1 MEPEI
6 QNLSSSKQLET
17 TPEASASTGNTT
29 ETLADKAARTI
40 PNETYRLSPA
50 NPIPQVETSPQSDNK
65 NFSSTTY
72 QSKLRGHEP
81 NGLATGVTQTHH
93 FSDQLSKWPVVVG
106 GTLVALALC
115 TILYNW
121 IVPKPALSA
130 QSGGNAQQKPSPGQ
144 PTHLLEKAP
153 NSILVDH
160 SAESAIKE
168 DPLIPPPSPLN
179 SVPAPMNSNAY
190 STTEPVD
197 YQAQAQ
203 LQRQLQQEQE
213 AAQREAARL
222 ARLQSAKESNSTVY
236 SAPSSNGSYSFQ
248 AQRNT
253 TGPNSTEASDILEVS
268 NEKASDPV
276 LKGRL
281 NTLEGSNYLPNT
293 RVPAISPYEVKA
305 GTVIPSVMI
314 SGIDSELPG
323 QLVAQVVQNVYD
335 SAKGHYLLIPQ
346 GAKLVGTY
354 DHQISTG
361 QKRVLIAW
369 NRIIYPDASSLD
381 LGAMAGLDQ
390 SGYAGFKDK
399 TNNHVWPTFRNAL
412 LLSAITAGVQLSQP
426 RARQGDTAYSS
437 QQMIAGSLG
446 MQLNQLGLS
455 SYQGR
460 ANMPPTLTIRPG
472 YRFNVMVS
480 KDMVLPP
487 WSANMNAISAGG
499 LRTAQR
505 W

>member
-1 MEPEI
+1 MDQEI
-6 QNLSSSKQLET
+6 QNPNPTELGEPTNEDSVS
-17 TPEASASTGNTT
+17 T
-29 ETLADKAARTI
+29 ETSMETPAEKAARTI
-40 PNETYRLSPA
+40 PNETYRLSTPK
-50 NPIPQVETSPQSDNK
+50 PIRQAESEPQYK
-65 NFSSTTY
+65 NQTIGNSGY
-72 QSKLRGHEP
+72 QSKLKGNEP
-81 NGLATGVTQTHH
+81 NGLLTGATQGHH

-106 GTLVALALC
+106 GTLVAVALC
-115 TILYNW
+115 TILYSW
-121 IVPKPALSA
+121 IMPKPALSA
-130 QSGGNAQQKPSPGQ
+130 QNGGTAQQKPAPGQ
-144 PTHLLEKAP
+144 PTQLLDKAP
-153 NSILVDH
+153 DSVLVDH
-160 SAESAIKE
+160 PSLKE
-168 DPLIPPPSPLN
+168 NPLIPPYS
-179 SVPAPMNSNAY
+179 PMNSNSAPMNANAY
-190 STTEPVD
+190 SSDEPID

-213 AAQREAARL
+213 AAQREAVRQ
-222 ARLQSAKESNSTVY
+222 ARLQSAQDSNSTVY
-236 SAPSSNGSYSFQ
+236 SGASSNDFRSSQ
-248 AQRNT
+248 TQRN
-253 TGPNSTEASDILEVS
+253 GAGFNAIDDADILKAS
-268 NEKASDPV
+268 NEQASGPV

-281 NTLEGSNYLPNT
+281 NTLEGSNYLPHT
-293 RVPAISPYEVKA
+293 RVPAISPYEIKA

-314 SGIDSELPG
+314 SGINSELPG

-354 DHQISTG
+354 DHQISSG

-369 NRIIYPDASSLD
+369 NRVIYPDASSLD

-390 SGYAGFKDK
+390 SGYSGFKDK

-426 RARQGDTAYSS
+426 QARQGDSVYSS

-455 SYQGR
+455 TYQGR
-460 ANMPPTLTIRPG
+460 ANMAPTLTIRPG

-480 KDMVLPP
+480 KDIVLPP
-487 WSANMNAISAGG
+487 WSANRSPISASGIQ
-499 LRTAQR
+499 TAQR

>member
-6 QNLSSSKQLET
+6 QDTNSSQQLET
-17 TPEASASTGNTT
+17 ASHALASTDKQD
-29 ETLADKAARTI
+29 ETPADKAARTI
-40 PNETYRLSPA
+40 PNETYRLSTPK
-50 NPIPQVETSPQSDNK
+50 PTPQTDQTPPSDNRP
-65 NFSSTTY
+65 FSHSAY
-72 QSKLRGHEP
+72 QSKLKGLEP
-81 NGLATGVTQTHH
+81 NGLSTDKTQSNN

-106 GTLVALALC
+106 STLVALALC

-121 IVPKPALSA
+121 IAPKPAMSA
-130 QSGGNAQQKPSPGQ
+130 QSGGDRQQKPGPGQ
-144 PTHLLEKAP
+144 PSHLLEKAP
-153 NSILVDH
+153 NSVLVDH
-160 SAESAIKE
+160 SAQSTLKE
-168 DPLIPPPSPLN
+168 EPLIPEPSARSN
-179 SVPAPMNSNAY
+179 EPASMNTNTY
-190 STTEPVD
+190 SGAEPID

-236 SAPSSNGSYSFQ
+236 SATFSNQSYPSQGHRNAMGTNATDASNML
-248 AQRNT
+248 
-253 TGPNSTEASDILEVS
+253 EAS
-268 NEKASDPV
+268 NEQSSGPI

-281 NTLEGSNYLPNT
+281 NTLEGSSYLPNT

-314 SGIDSELPG
+314 SGINSELPG
-323 QLVAQVVQNVYD
+323 QLIAQVVQNVYD
-335 SAKGHYLLIPQ
+335 SATGRYLLIPQ
-346 GAKLVGTY
+346 GAKLVGNY
-354 DHQISTG
+354 DHQVSTG

-390 SGYAGFKDK
+390 SGYAGFKDNA
-399 TNNHVWPTFRNAL
+399 NNHVWPTFRNAL

-426 RARQGDTAYSS
+426 RSQQGNYAYSS

-460 ANMPPTLTIRPG
+460 VNMAPTLTIRPG

-480 KDMVLPP
+480 KDMVLPT
-487 WSANMNAISAGG
+487 WSANGNAISTGT
-499 LRTAQR
+499 LQTAQR

>member
-1 MEPEI
+1 MDQEI
-6 QNLSSSKQLET
+6 QNPNLTELGEATNEDSVSTEPTKET
-17 TPEASASTGNTT
+17 PAE
-29 ETLADKAARTI
+29 KAARNI
-40 PNETYRLSPA
+40 PNETYRLSA
-50 NPIPQVETSPQSDNK
+50 SKPIQPVETGSQSQNL
-65 NFSSTTY
+65 NSGNTAY
-72 QSKLRGHEP
+72 QAKLKGQEP
-81 NGLATGVTQTHH
+81 NGLLTGATQSHH

-106 GTLVALALC
+106 GSLVAVALC
-115 TILYNW
+115 TILYSW
-121 IVPKPALSA
+121 IMPKPALSA
-130 QSGGNAQQKPSPGQ
+130 QNGETAQQKPGPGQ
-144 PTHLLEKAP
+144 PTELLDKAP
-153 NSILVDH
+153 TTVLVDQ
-160 SAESAIKE
+160 SAEPSLKE
-168 DPLIPPPSPLN
+168 DPLIPKAS
-179 SVPAPMNSNAY
+179 PMNSNSASMNGNTY
-190 STTEPVD
+190 SSAEPID

-213 AAQREAARL
+213 AAQREAVRQ
-222 ARLQSAKESNSTVY
+222 ARLQSAQESNSTVY
-236 SAPSSNGSYSFQ
+236 TAVSSNDFRASQ
-248 AQRNT
+248 AQRNGAGFNT
-253 TGPNSTEASDILEVS
+253 IDDADILKAS
-268 NEKASDPV
+268 NEQASGPV
-276 LKGRL
+276 LKGHL
-281 NTLEGSNYLPNT
+281 NTLEGSNYLPHT
-293 RVPAISPYEVKA
+293 RVPVISPYEIKA

-314 SGIDSELPG
+314 SGINSELPG

-354 DHQISTG
+354 DHQISSG

-369 NRIIYPDASSLD
+369 NRVIYPDASSLD

-426 RARQGDTAYSS
+426 QARQGDSVYSS

-460 ANMPPTLTIRPG
+460 ANMAPTLTIRPG

-480 KDMVLPP
+480 KDIVLPP
-487 WSANMNAISAGG
+487 WSASRSPISASGIQ
-499 LRTAQR
+499 TAQR

>member
-1 MEPEI
+1 MDKEI
-6 QNLSSSKQLET
+6 QNPNPTELGEATNEDSVSTEPTKET
-17 TPEASASTGNTT
+17 PAE
-29 ETLADKAARTI
+29 KAARNI
-40 PNETYRLSPA
+40 PNETYRLSA
-50 NPIPQVETSPQSDNK
+50 SKPIQPVETGSQSQNL
-65 NFSSTTY
+65 NSGNTAY
-72 QSKLRGHEP
+72 QAKLKGQEP
-81 NGLATGVTQTHH
+81 NGLLTGTTQGHH

-106 GTLVALALC
+106 GTLVAVALC
-115 TILYNW
+115 TILYSW
-121 IVPKPALSA
+121 VMPKPALSA
-130 QSGGNAQQKPSPGQ
+130 QNGGSAQQKPGPGQ
-144 PTHLLEKAP
+144 PTQLLDKAP
-153 NSILVDH
+153 DTVLVDH
-160 SAESAIKE
+160 PSLKE
-168 DPLIPPPSPLN
+168 DPLIPTA
-179 SVPAPMNSNAY
+179 APMNSNSAPMNA
-190 STTEPVD
+190 TTDLSAEPID

-213 AAQREAARL
+213 AAQREAVRQ
-222 ARLQSAKESNSTVY
+222 ARLQSAQESNSTVY
-236 SAPSSNGSYSFQ
+236 TAVSSIDSHASQ
-248 AQRNT
+248 AQRNGAGFNT
-253 TGPNSTEASDILEVS
+253 IDAADALEANHEQ
-268 NEKASDPV
+268 ASGPV
-276 LKGRL
+276 LKGHL
-281 NTLEGSNYLPNT
+281 NTLEGSNYLSHT
-293 RVPAISPYEVKA
+293 RVPAISPYEIKA

-314 SGIDSELPG
+314 SGINSELPG

-354 DHQISTG
+354 DHQISSG
-361 QKRVLIAW
+361 QKRVLVAW
-369 NRIIYPDASSLD
+369 NRVIYPDASSLD

-426 RARQGDTAYSS
+426 QARQGDSVYSS

-460 ANMPPTLTIRPG
+460 ANMAPTLTIRPG

-480 KDMVLPP
+480 KDIVLPP
-487 WSANMNAISAGG
+487 WSANRSPISARGIQ
-499 LRTAQR
+499 TAQR

>member
-1 MEPEI
+1 MDPEI
-6 QNLSSSKQLET
+6 QNPNPSEHREAK
-17 TPEASASTGNTT
+17 PEAIASMDNPI
-29 ETLADKAARTI
+29 ESPADKAARTI
-40 PNETYRLSPA
+40 PNETYRLSA
-50 NPIPQVETSPQSDNK
+50 SKPIRQAETGGQSENRQSDK
-65 NFSSTTY
+65 MGY
-72 QSKLRGHEP
+72 QSKLKGHEP
-81 NGLATGVTQTHH
+81 NGLLAGSTQGHP

-106 GTLVALALC
+106 GSLVALALC
-115 TILYNW
+115 TILYSW
-121 IVPKPALSA
+121 IMPKPALSS
-130 QSGGNAQQKPSPGQ
+130 QSGGTAQQKPGPGQ
-144 PTHLLEKAP
+144 PTQLLDKAP
-153 NSILVDH
+153 DTVLVDH
-160 SAESAIKE
+160 AAEPTMKE
-168 DPLIPPPSPLN
+168 DPLIPTSSPTN
-179 SVPAPMNSNAY
+179 SNSASTNANAY
-190 STTEPVD
+190 SSADPVD

-213 AAQREAARL
+213 AAQREAVRL
-222 ARLQSAKESNSTVY
+222 ARLQSAQESNSTVY
-236 SAPSSNGSYSFQ
+236 ASASSNDSRSSQSQSNGVGS
-248 AQRNT
+248 NT
-253 TGPNSTEASDILEVS
+253 SETPDIMQTS
-268 NEKASDPV
+268 NEQSSAPV

-281 NTLEGSNYLPNT
+281 NTLEGSNYLPHT
-293 RVPAISPYEVKA
+293 RVPAISPYEIKA

-314 SGIDSELPG
+314 SGINSELPG
-323 QLVAQVVQNVYD
+323 QLIAQVVQNVYD

-354 DHQISTG
+354 DHQISSG
-361 QKRVLIAW
+361 QKRVLIVW
-369 NRIIYPDASSLD
+369 NRVIYPDASSLD

-426 RARQGDTAYSS
+426 RAKQGDYAYSS

-455 SYQGR
+455 TYQGR
-460 ANMPPTLTIRPG
+460 ANMAPTLTIRPG

-487 WSANMNAISAGG
+487 WSANRNTISAGAVQM
-499 LRTAQR
+499 AQR

>member
-1 MEPEI
+1 MDSEM
-6 QNLSSSKQLET
+6 QSSSPSKQNET
-17 TPEASASTGNTT
+17 TPHAPVSSEHSN
-29 ETLADKAARTI
+29 ETPADKAARTI
-40 PNETYRLSPA
+40 PNETYRLSA
-50 NPIPQVETSPQSDNK
+50 SKPIPQADPASPSDTR
-65 NFSSTTY
+65 SYSHTPY
-72 QSKLRGHEP
+72 QAKLKGLEP
-81 NGLATGVTQTHH
+81 NGLSTHMAQSH
-93 FSDQLSKWPVVVG
+93 PFNDQLSKWPIVVG
-106 GTLVALALC
+106 STLVALALC

-121 IVPKPALSA
+121 IVPKPAMSA
-130 QSGGNAQQKPSPGQ
+130 QSGGPAQQKPGPGA

-153 NSILVDH
+153 NSVLVDH
-160 SAESAIKE
+160 SAQSTLKE
-168 DPLIPPPSPLN
+168 EPLIPESSPRSN
-179 SVPAPMNSNAY
+179 NPDAINTNAY
-190 STTEPVD
+190 SAAEPVD

-236 SAPSSNGSYSFQ
+236 SAASSNQSYSSQ
-248 AQRNT
+248 GQQT
-253 TGPNSTEASDILEVS
+253 TAGLNSTDTSTILEASNNRPS
-268 NEKASDPV
+268 GPV
-276 LKGRL
+276 LKGHL

-305 GTVIPSVMI
+305 GTVIPSIMI
-314 SGIDSELPG
+314 SGINSELPG
-323 QLVAQVVQNVYD
+323 QLIAQVVQNVYD
-335 SAKGHYLLIPQ
+335 SATGRYLLIPQ
-346 GAKLVGTY
+346 GAKLVGAY
-354 DHQISTG
+354 DHQVSTG
-361 QKRVLIAW
+361 QKRVLIVW
-369 NRIIYPDASSLD
+369 NRIIYPDSSSLD

-390 SGYAGFKDK
+390 SGYAGFNDK

-426 RARQGDTAYSS
+426 RAQQGNYAYSS

-455 SYQGR
+455 SYQNQV
-460 ANMPPTLTIRPG
+460 NMAPTLTIRPG

-487 WSANMNAISAGG
+487 WSTNGNTISTGT
-499 LRTAQR
+499 LQTAQQ

>member
-1 MEPEI
+1 MEPDV
-6 QNLSSSKQLET
+6 QNASSSKQNET
-17 TPEASASTGNTT
+17 ASDTSVSTDNPIETP
-29 ETLADKAARTI
+29 ADKAARTI
-40 PNETYRLSPA
+40 PNETYRLSAPKPA
-50 NPIPQVETSPQSDNK
+50 PQTDQIPPSDNRQ
-65 NFSSTTY
+65 FSHSAY
-72 QSKLRGHEP
+72 QSRLKGSEP
-81 NGLATGVTQTHH
+81 NGLSTDTTQSNY

-106 GTLVALALC
+106 STLVALALC

-121 IVPKPALSA
+121 IVPKPEMSA
-130 QSGGNAQQKPSPGQ
+130 QSGGPTQQKPGPGQ
-144 PTHLLEKAP
+144 PPHLLEKAP
-153 NSILVDH
+153 NGVLVDH
-160 SAESAIKE
+160 SAQSTLKE
-168 DPLIPPPSPLN
+168 EPLIPEPSPQS
-179 SVPAPMNSNAY
+179 SVPASMNANPY
-190 STTEPVD
+190 SAADPTD

-203 LQRQLQQEQE
+203 LQRQLQHEQE

-236 SAPSSNGSYSFQ
+236 SAAFSNQSYPSQ

-253 TGPNSTEASDILEVS
+253 MGTNEPDASNMLEASNGQSSGPI
-268 NEKASDPV
+268 

-305 GTVIPSVMI
+305 GTVIPSIMV
-314 SGIDSELPG
+314 SGINSELPG
-323 QLVAQVVQNVYD
+323 QLIAQVVQNVYD
-335 SAKGHYLLIPQ
+335 SATGRYLLIPQ

-354 DHQISTG
+354 DHQVSTG

-399 TNNHVWPTFRNAL
+399 ANNHVWPTFRNAL

-426 RARQGDTAYSS
+426 RAQQGNYAYSS

-460 ANMPPTLTIRPG
+460 VNMAPTLTIRPG

-487 WSANMNAISAGG
+487 WSAKGNAISTGT
-499 LRTAQR
+499 LQTAQQ

>member
-1 MEPEI
+1 MDKET
-6 QNLSSSKQLET
+6 QNPSPAGQTEAI
-17 TPEASASTGNTT
+17 PEASASIGMHRP
-29 ETLADKAARTI
+29 ADRAAKTI
-40 PNETYRLSPA
+40 PNETYRLSTSK
-50 NPIPQVETSPQSDNK
+50 PIRQTETTTPSENR
-65 NFSSTTY
+65 NFHNTAY
-72 QSKLRGHEP
+72 QPKLKGHEP
-81 NGLATGVTQTHH
+81 NELRTDYSQRHH

-106 GTLVALALC
+106 STLVALALC

-121 IVPKPALSA
+121 VVPKPALSA
-130 QSGGNAQQKPSPGQ
+130 QNGGNAQQKPSPGQ

-153 NSILVDH
+153 NSVLVDH
-160 SAESAIKE
+160 SAQSLLKE
-168 DPLIPPPSPLN
+168 DPLIPAPSTL
-179 SVPAPMNSNAY
+179 STNAY
-190 STTEPVD
+190 SSTEPMD

-203 LQRQLQQEQE
+203 IQRQLQQEQE

-222 ARLQSAKESNSTVY
+222 ARLQSAQESNSTVY
-236 SAPSSNGSYSFQ
+236 SMSSFNESHSSPV
-248 AQRNT
+248 QRTANI
-253 TGPNSTEASDILEVS
+253 SADILEA
-268 NEKASDPV
+268 NGDKASGPV
-276 LKGRL
+276 LKGHL
-281 NTLEGSNYLPNT
+281 NALEGSSYLPNT
-293 RVPAISPYEVKA
+293 RVPAISPYEIKA

-314 SGIDSELPG
+314 SGINSELPG

-361 QKRVLIAW
+361 QKRTLIAW

-381 LGAMAGLDQ
+381 LGAMAGQDQ

-426 RARQGDTAYSS
+426 RAQQGDYAYSS
-437 QQMIAGSLG
+437 QQMVAGSLG

-455 SYQGR
+455 SYQNR
-460 ANMPPTLTIRPG
+460 SNIAPTLTIRPG

-480 KDMVLPP
+480 KDIVLPL
-487 WSANMNAISAGG
+487 WSANKNVIAPEL